1 MASIGTVPV
10 EIVQLIAGHLG
21 MQDLMKLSETSRWLN
36 SCTRPH
42 WRKFLAEKW
51 TTNKEIM
58 LNACGTGFVF
68 LVRELVENAKAD
80 PNFGIGRPFP
90 SGPLLPFGP
99 LGFLHSRRIV
109 AGGDRFCQC
118 NFKFS
123 GNMTNIVVFDP
134 FRHVPGQNMP
144 AHSCKSQLIFPLH
157 IAAASGSVEIV
168 KLLVDNGAHLEA
180 PCFYVDTPPNV
191 QGLDDLD
198 ATEPWQLSKARPAN
212 FMLKPLYLAVIHG
225 HVETA
230 AMLLD
235 YGASTNLTGTP
246 PSSGSL
252 SIFHVAVGVRG
263 TEMTQLCID
272 RGLDDIHGRNYAGL
286 SPIWLAIINRN
297 WEVLGLLL
305 SLEADLNDDLGHG
318 YTPLRHA
325 LRFGDCEAARMIT
338 AGLQQQGY
346 HGCSNCLAYV
356 PIRGLITWRERID
369 KVNHDLAD
377 VFESDGERTDVD

>member
-1 MASIGTVPV
+1 M
-10 EIVQLIAGHLG
+10 
-21 MQDLMKLSETSRWLN
+21 
-36 SCTRPH
+36 
-42 WRKFLAEKW
+42 F
-51 TTNKEIM
+51 
-58 LNACGTGFVF
+58 NACGTGFVL

-80 PNFGIGRPFP
+80 PNLGIGRPFP
-90 SGPLLPFGP
+90 SGPLLPFGR
-99 LGFLHSRRIV
+99 LGFPHSRRIV

-118 NFKFS
+118 SFNFR

-134 FRHVPGQNMP
+134 FRHVPDQNMP

-157 IAAASGSVEIV
+157 LAAASGNVEIV

-230 AMLLD
+230 ARLLD
-235 YGASTNLTGTP
+235 YGASSTNLTGTP

-263 TEMTQLCID
+263 PQMTQLCID

-297 WEVLGLLL
+297 WEVLDLLV
-305 SLEADLNDDLGHG
+305 SLGADLNDDLGCG
-318 YTPLRHA
+318 YTPLRYA
-325 LRFGDCEAARMIT
+325 LNFGDREAAQMIT
-338 AGLQQQGY
+338 TGAKRQGY
-346 HGCSNCLAYV
+346 RVCYNRLTIQGH
-356 PIRGLITWRERID
+356 ITWRERIV

-377 VFESDGERTDVD
+377 AFESDGECTDVD